1 ITGHGDQRRITVD
14 DAVSLEGERKR
25 DEELNVMVVEI
36 GPSSI
41 QAEAIQADSDD
52 EGAKSR
58 HIADILTCGD
68 CKETV
73 RSLQAAEWWI
83 TSSYSR
89 NGQGLYVTG
98 DSKVVLPE
106 SIVEEVILF
115 HHATIGHAGSEAIIH
130 MVELSF
136 YHPRLRPIILS
147 VLRRCSCANCT
158 SRRTTKSAGGKMTP
172 ARHVLDCV
180 YLDLV
185 EPLEPSNHPVYK
197 KPCRFILSALDSSSG
212 FLWLWAL
219 PSSTTPTITAVLERD
234 LVDRYGSPLSY
245 YADNG
250 PQFVSRCFR
259 LWACRTGSLVR
270 YAPRYSPWRNSRL
283 ERQHAEVKR
292 CLRALTGNA
301 PSHWSDFLSKA
312 EKRCNRRVV
321 DISNGSA
328 TPSFLFFGWDD
339 VGPLARELQPQGKQ
353 LPSDI
358 LKEATRVHEARR
370 RALDSL
376 LELHDSSGVSV
387 GRRRGCQFRTGDL
400 VMKYFPAGSPL
411 QS

>member
-1 ITGHGDQRRITVD
+1 H
-14 DAVSLEGERKR
+14 AVEA
-25 DEELNVMVVEI
+25 VV
-36 GPSSI
+36 
-41 QAEAIQADSDD
+41 
-52 EGAKSR
+52 
-58 HIADILTCGD
+58 
-68 CKETV
+68 
-73 RSLQAAEWWI
+73 
-83 TSSYSR
+83 
-89 NGQGLYVTG
+89 
-98 DSKVVLPE
+98 
-106 SIVEEVILF
+106 
-115 HHATIGHAGSEAIIH
+115 
-130 MVELSF
+130 
-136 YHPRLRPIILS
+136 S
-147 VLRRCSCANCT
+147 VNSNR
-158 SRRTTKSAGGKMTP
+158 
-172 ARHVLDCV
+172 V

-185 EPLEPSNHPVYK
+185 GPLEPSNHPVYK

-321 DISNGSA
+321 DISN
-328 TPSFLFFGWDD
+328 
-339 VGPLARELQPQGKQ
+339 
-353 LPSDI
+353 
-358 LKEATRVHEARR
+358 
-370 RALDSL
+370 
-376 LELHDSSGVSV
+376 
-387 GRRRGCQFRTGDL
+387 
-400 VMKYFPAGSPL
+400 
-411 QS
+411 